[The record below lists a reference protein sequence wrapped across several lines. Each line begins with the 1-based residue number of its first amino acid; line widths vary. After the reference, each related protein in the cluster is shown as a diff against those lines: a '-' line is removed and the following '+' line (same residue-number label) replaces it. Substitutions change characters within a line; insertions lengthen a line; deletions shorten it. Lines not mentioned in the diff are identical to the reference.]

1 MTFKRKMNSVL
12 VVDDNADVRMTAHFL
27 LSDHGYEVIE
37 AESPAQAQMSLKN
50 RQFDFILL
58 DMNFTK
64 DTTSGSEG
72 LAFLDWL
79 EQAQVSASVIV
90 MTAWSSIELAVRAM
104 QKGAKDFVEKP
115 WENQRLLH
123 VLEQQA
129 KLSLLEKEN
138 RALKALNK
146 IHNTSDELVVKSQ
159 AMNELMRKLS
169 KLAQSDAT
177 ILLTGENGTGKSCVA
192 KFIHDISTRNE
203 QAFVSVNMG
212 AIPANLFE
220 SELFGHTK
228 GAFTDAKSQ
237 REGRFELANSGT
249 LFLDEIAN
257 IPLEQ
262 QAKLLRVLESG
273 EFERVGSSKTQQADV
288 RLVCATN
295 ADLEAMIQAGT
306 FRADLYFRLNTIEIT
321 IPSLK
326 NRAED
331 ILPLCE
337 HFLQKHAAKYA
348 REGLYLSAKAKSK
361 LKCYLWPG
369 NVRELSHVIERSVLL
384 AEDKEISDDDIL
396 IKQSTAMLGVSSQ
409 ARDEEFGEE
418 VMTLEQGECQL
429 IKTAL
434 IKTMGNINESA
445 KLLGVSASSLYRKME
460 KFNINKFELG
470 ND

>member
-1 MTFKRKMNSVL
+1 MALQRKMNSVL
-12 VVDDNADVRMTAHFL
+12 VVDDNADVRMTAQFL
-27 LSDHGYEVIE
+27 LSDHGYEVVE
-37 AESPAQAQMSLKN
+37 AESPAQAQMSLKD

-79 EQAQVSASVIV
+79 EQAQMSACVIV
-90 MTAWSSIELAVRAM
+90 MTAWSSIELAVSAM

-129 KLSLLEKEN
+129 KLRVLETEN

-146 IHNTSDELVVKSQ
+146 IHNSGDALVVKSQ
-159 AMNELMRKLS
+159 SMNELMRKLS
-169 KLAQSDAT
+169 RLAQSDAT
-177 ILLTGENGTGKSCVA
+177 ILLTGENGTGKSSVA
-192 KFIHDISTRNE
+192 KFIHDTSPRRE

-237 REGRFELANSGT
+237 REGRFELASGGT

-306 FRADLYFRLNTIEIT
+306 FRADLYFRLNTIEMI

-326 NRAED
+326 SRAED

-337 HFLQKHAAKYA
+337 YFLQKHAAKYGQ
-348 REGLYLSAKAKSK
+348 EGLRLSSKAKSK
-361 LKCYLWPG
+361 LKGYVWPG

-384 AEDKEISDDDIL
+384 AEDNEISEDDIL
-396 IKQSTAMLGVSSQ
+396 IKQSTAMLGGVAHTLGNELIS
-409 ARDEEFGEE
+409 E

-429 IKTAL
+429 IKNAL